1 MESFPR
7 GELDNKTGE
16 KIEKLLEA
24 AISDGDAKEAK
35 ILKEKLTNLHEDTK
49 MIVCGLSWYYDMG
62 FYDSDE

>member
-1 MESFPR
+1 ME
-7 GELDNKTGE
+7 T
-16 KIEKLLEA
+16 

-62 FYDSDE
+62 FYDSDEWKK